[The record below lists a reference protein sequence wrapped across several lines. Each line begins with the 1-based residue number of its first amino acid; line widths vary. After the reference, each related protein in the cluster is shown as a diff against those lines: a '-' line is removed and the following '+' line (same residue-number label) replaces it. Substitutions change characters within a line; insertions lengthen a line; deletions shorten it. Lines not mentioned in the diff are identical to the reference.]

1 MGAPPHPPLHHRHL
15 VHLGRR
21 QARVEA
27 LLAWDGAESGG
38 TTAGPARP
46 EGELATATV
55 LPVACLLRQFS
66 LVCVLFYTVDVM
78 CHDTYV
84 MCLIMCCV
92 FLSSYH
98 PNALQCL
105 IVTLLLFSDPI
116 NPLLLRIHGDELG
129 HELLLPECQDQ
140 WMKGSACSACNS

>member
-27 LLAWDGAESGG
+27 LLARDGAEAGG
-38 TTAGPARP
+38 AAAGSARP

-55 LPVACLLRQFS
+55 LPAVACLLSQFS
-66 LVCVLFYTVDVM
+66 LVCVRFLYHL
-78 CHDTYV
+78 CHVSCVYYV
-84 MCLIMCCV
+84 VCLLII
-92 FLSSYH
+92 
-98 PNALQCL
+98 PI

-129 HELLLPECQDQ
+129 TGCFYQQCQDQ
-140 WMKGSACSACNS
+140 WMKGSACSARNSSS